1 MKETLKVISEC
12 VFSKHDKVKRLN
24 KLDNL
29 RKLLC
34 SEFEI
39 LCDNSINLFELI
51 DDFSLII
58 FDKETNVG
66 NDPIS
71 IHNDRNKGSVII
83 NEFNELRNSI
93 LSILVERSIIVFHA
107 QWFF

>member
-12 VFSKHDKVKRLN
+12 VFSKLDKVERLN

-29 RKLLC
+29 RKLFY

-39 LCDNSINLFELI
+39 LCDNSFNLFELI
-51 DDFSLII
+51 DDISLMII
-58 FDKETNVG
+58 DKETNVG

-71 IHNDRNKGSVII
+71 KHNDRNKESVII

-93 LSILVERSIIVFHA
+93 LSSLVERSNIVFYS
-107 QWFF
+107 Q